1 MKNILFNRHAA
12 LSLGLVVIHQSLIA
26 LSALFLTQLITA
38 YQTGEPFSASLFWYL
53 FCMITPFL
61 PGCLSLVEMQKWT
74 NDVHKDFI
82 ELLRKKCFARPDI
95 YTNINLRN
103 SIESAISRS
112 SFSILSGFIAF
123 IQGSLTF
130 LLNSGLS
137 LIVIGIILPNELIF
151 GYLLSVVISIVSI
164 AFLHKP
170 IARETK
176 KVEQTFAN
184 YGSDLARVW
193 SNTILGNVQNFD
205 SWSNQITKTGDK
217 YYEQSLTQTKLQQ
230 TGNLVL
236 GIFTLLP
243 TAYLVYSALVS
254 GTLAPAVAAAII
266 VNLTRVFHILNS
278 LGTLVYQ
285 LLDWSS
291 VKASY
296 QFLFDIIRDLERDG
310 HIADAPVSPIKLN
323 DTEISGYA
331 EVATQL
337 AATTCGR
344 FTLRGENGSGKSTL
358 LLYLKKHFTRDAF
371 YLPASM
377 NALVWNADTAPLS
390 TGQSMLTVLHE
401 ITTYP
406 DIKYFLL
413 DEWDAN
419 LDKDN
424 KAKIHELLDELSKK
438 AVVLEVRH

>member
-38 YQTGEPFSASLFWYL
+38 YQTGEPFSANLFWYL

-61 PGCLSLVEMQKWT
+61 PGCLSLVEMQKWA
-74 NDVHKDFI
+74 NDVHKNFI
-82 ELLRKKCFARPDI
+82 ELVRKKCFARPDI
-95 YTNINLRN
+95 YTSINLRN
-103 SIESAISRS
+103 PIESVISRN
-112 SFSILSGFIAF
+112 SFPILSGFIAF

-137 LIVIGIILPNELIF
+137 LIVIGIILPSELIL

-164 AFLHKP
+164 VFLHKP

-176 KVEQTFAN
+176 KVEETFSD
-184 YGSDLARVW
+184 YGSGLAKIW
-193 SNTILGNVQNFD
+193 ANTTLGNVQNFD
-205 SWSNQITKTGDK
+205 SWSNRVTQAGNR
-217 YYEQSLTQTKLQQ
+217 YYEQSLRQTKLQQ

-243 TAYLVYSALVS
+243 TAYLVYSTLVG
-254 GTLAPAVAAAII
+254 GTLDPAVAAAII

-296 QFLFDIIRDLERDG
+296 QFLFDIVRDLEKTS
-310 HIADAPVSPIKLN
+310 HIADGPTRPIKLN
-323 DTEISGYA
+323 DTEISSYA
-331 EVATQL
+331 EVAIQL
-337 AATTCGR
+337 TEVNCGR

-358 LLYLKKHFTRDAF
+358 LLYLKKHFAEDAF

-377 NALVWNADTAPLS
+377 NELAWSADITSLS

-401 ITTYP
+401 IATYP
-406 DIKYFLL
+406 VIKYFLL

>member
-1 MKNILFNRHAA
+1 MKNIFFNRHAIF
-12 LSLGLVVIHQSLIA
+12 SLGLVVIHQSLIA

-61 PGCLSLVEMQKWT
+61 PGCLSLVEMQKWV
-74 NDVHKDFI
+74 NDVHKNFI
-82 ELLRKKCFARPDI
+82 ELVRKKCFDRPDI
-95 YTNINLRN
+95 YTNINLKN
-103 SIESAISRS
+103 SIESVISRN
-112 SFSILSGFIAF
+112 SFPILSGFIAF
-123 IQGSLTF
+123 MQGSLTF

-137 LIVIGIILPNELIF
+137 LIVIGIILPNEFIF
-151 GYLLSVVISIVSI
+151 GYFLSVVISIVSI
-164 AFLHKP
+164 FFLHKP

-176 KVEQTFAN
+176 KVEETFAD
-184 YGSDLARVW
+184 YGSGLAKIW

-205 SWSNQITKTGDK
+205 SWSSRLAQTGNR
-217 YYEQSLTQTKLQQ
+217 YYEQSLRQTRLQQ
-230 TGNLVL
+230 TGNLLL
-236 GIFTLLP
+236 GVFTLLP
-243 TAYLVYSALVS
+243 TAYLVYSTLVS
-254 GTLAPAVAAAII
+254 GTLDPAVAAAII

-296 QFLFDIIRDLERDG
+296 QFLFDIVRDLEKDG
-310 HIADAPVSPIKLN
+310 YIADAPVRPIELN
-323 DTEISGYA
+323 GAEISGYA

-337 AATTCGR
+337 AATNCGR
-344 FTLRGENGSGKSTL
+344 LTLRGENGSGKSTL
-358 LLYLKKHFTRDAF
+358 LLYLKKYFAKDAF

-377 NALVWNADTAPLS
+377 GELVWTAETGSLS
-390 TGQSMLTVLHE
+390 TGQSMLAALRE
-401 ITTYP
+401 IATYP

-424 KAKIHELLDELSKK
+424 TVKIHEMLEELSKK

>member
-26 LSALFLTQLITA
+26 LSAFFLTQLITA

-61 PGCLSLVEMQKWT
+61 PGCLSLVQMQKWS
-74 NDVHKDFI
+74 NHVHQHFI
-82 ELLRKKCFARPDI
+82 EMVRKKCFARPGI
-95 YTNINLRN
+95 YTDINLRN
-103 SIESAISRS
+103 SIESVISRN
-112 SFSILSGFIAF
+112 SFPILSGFIAF

-151 GYLLSVVISIVSI
+151 GYLLSVIISIVSNV
-164 AFLHKP
+164 FLHKP

-176 KVEQTFAN
+176 KVEETFSD
-184 YGSDLARVW
+184 YGSGLAKIW
-193 SNTILGNVQNFD
+193 SNAILGNVQNFD
-205 SWSNQITKTGDK
+205 SWSNRVTQAGNR
-217 YYEQSLTQTKLQQ
+217 YYEQSLKQTSLQQ
-230 TGNLVL
+230 TGNLLL
-236 GIFTLLP
+236 GVFTLLP
-243 TAYLVYSALVS
+243 TAYLVYSTLVS
-254 GTLAPAVAAAII
+254 GTLDPAVAAAII

-278 LGTLVYQ
+278 LGTLIYQ

-296 QFLFDIIRDLERDG
+296 QFLFDIVRDLENDG
-310 HIADAPVSPIKLN
+310 HIADAPVRSIKLN
-323 DTEISGYA
+323 GAEISGYA
-331 EVATQL
+331 AVAKQLTEVN
-337 AATTCGR
+337 CGR

-358 LLYLKKHFTRDAF
+358 LLYLKKHFANDAF

-377 NALVWNADTAPLS
+377 NELVWNAETGPLS
-390 TGQSMLTVLHE
+390 TGQRMLTALQE

-406 DIKYFLL
+406 NIKYFLL

-419 LDKDN
+419 LDKEN
-424 KAKIHELLDELSKK
+424 KVKIHEILDELSKK